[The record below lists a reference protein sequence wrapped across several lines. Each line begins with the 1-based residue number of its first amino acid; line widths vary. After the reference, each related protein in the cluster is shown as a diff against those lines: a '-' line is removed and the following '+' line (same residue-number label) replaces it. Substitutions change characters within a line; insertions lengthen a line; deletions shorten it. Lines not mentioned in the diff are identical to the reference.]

1 MIYVIKKL
9 INFKINYKNNLV
21 NYMKSLLQTL
31 FKYNNQKINYI
42 INLNLRSKIYIN
54 INFIIIYL

>member
-31 FKYNNQKINYI
+31 FKYI